1 MSQKMDTDDFLAHY
15 GVKGMRW
22 GVRKNRGNRDEV
34 FRARAAEKKADGMPT
49 RRALRAKNKIA
60 RAENRVANRAA
71 EKAMIEA
78 ADARILAARDQLKQD
93 AANYKTA
100 KAQYKID
107 KQTQGRVAAKR
118 ALNEV
123 RAEYNKNWDIASELT
138 NGEQQRKDTI
148 DLGLAVA
155 KAMPDRETRKRQ
167 ESIQKSHDARN
178 AEMERRSAE
187 FNARRE
193 AARR

>member
-60 RAENRVANRAA
+60 RSENRAANRAA
-71 EKAMIEA
+71 EKARIEA

-123 RAEYNKNWDIASELT
+123 RAEYDKNWDIASELT
-138 NGEQQRKDTI
+138 NGEQGRKDTM
-148 DLGLAVA
+148 DLGLAVVKAMRDSETKERQRNIA
-155 KAMPDRETRKRQ
+155 KAEADMVA
-167 ESIQKSHDARN
+167 AR
-178 AEMERRSAE
+178 ERRSASRT
-187 FNARRE
+187 AG
-193 AARR
+193 